1 MASPADVA
9 LSKKTEWLNALEAI
23 ADGYPMRVEIDDY
36 DKYII
41 VENPY
46 YEEDIGNNPNLVIV
60 VGEVRAIVRALG
72 G

>member
-23 ADGYPMRVEIDDY
+23 ADGYPMRVEIDDD

-46 YEEDIGNNPNLVIV
+46 YQEDLGNSPNLIIQI
-60 VGEVRAIVRALG
+60 GDVRAIVRALG

>member
-1 MASPADVA
+1 MPSPADVA
-9 LSKKTEWLNALEAI
+9 LKKKTEWLNALEAI
-23 ADGYPMRVEIDDY
+23 ADGYPMRVEVDDD

-46 YEEDIGNNPNLVIV
+46 YREEWGGNPNLVIQISHI
-60 VGEVRAIVRALG
+60 RAIVRALG